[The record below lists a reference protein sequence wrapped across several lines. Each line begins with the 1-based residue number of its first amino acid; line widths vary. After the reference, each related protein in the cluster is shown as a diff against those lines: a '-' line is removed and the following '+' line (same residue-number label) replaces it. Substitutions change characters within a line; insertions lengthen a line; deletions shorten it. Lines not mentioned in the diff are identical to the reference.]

1 MAWHHLLFFF
11 HFLDFIFQLF
21 IQPQFLFL
29 FILLLSPS
37 LLFSTMR
44 FSRSTHS
51 PIHFNFQH
59 ATYPSF
65 LFRTYYFTFPYNI
78 YSYITSNSA
87 CYALIVSMNLFIS
100 SCVLLASSLPCS
112 VLLHNIPLLPLPVIF
127 LTSLPDIFPSPYLTL
142 PYATLILPFHPS
154 LSHLILRHIT
164 SHQYF
169 SLHYSILL
177 PALFSWTSLHP
188 LSYLTLPY
196 LTLLYFILPHL
207 ILPYLTLSYL
217 TFPLSFLSIS
227 YLILHPLTL
236 SYLIQPI

>member
-1 MAWHHLLFFF
+1 MAWHRLLFFF
-11 HFLDFIFQLF
+11 HFLSFIFQLF

-51 PIHFNFQH
+51 PIHLNFQH

-78 YSYITSNSA
+78 CSYITSNFA

-112 VLLHNIPLLPLPVIF
+112 VLLHYIPLLPLPVIF
-127 LTSLPDIFPSPYLTL
+127 LTSLPDIISSPYLTL
-142 PYATLILPFHPS
+142 PHLYPILTF
-154 LSHLILRHIT
+154 
-164 SHQYF
+164 
-169 SLHYSILL
+169 
-177 PALFSWTSLHP
+177 
-188 LSYLTLPY
+188 LPY
-196 LTLLYFILPHL
+196 SPYL
-207 ILPYLTLSYL
+207 ILPYLIL
-217 TFPLSFLSIS
+217 P
-227 YLILHPLTL
+227 YLIL
-236 SYLIQPI
+236 SYLISSYLISSYLISSYLT